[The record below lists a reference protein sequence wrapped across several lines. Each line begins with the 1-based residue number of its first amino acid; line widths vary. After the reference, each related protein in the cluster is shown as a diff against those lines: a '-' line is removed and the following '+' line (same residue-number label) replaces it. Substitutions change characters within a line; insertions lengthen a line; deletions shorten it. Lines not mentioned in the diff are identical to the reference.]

1 MDPCPPT
8 PPPSSDTPTSDGAD
22 GALSYP
28 ITIAFLFSI
37 VPLHTQCTF
46 IMNGLTLMSF
56 GTKNVSSSYSLF
68 DEFVIQAKLWT
79 ALF

>member
-1 MDPCPPT
+1 MAPCQP
-8 PPPSSDTPTSDGAD
+8 PPPSDTPASDGAD

-28 ITIAFLFSI
+28 ITIALLFST
-37 VPLHTQCTF
+37 VQLHTQCTF
-46 IMNGLTLMSF
+46 IMNVLTSMPF
-56 GTKNVSSSYSLF
+56 GTKIVSISCSLF